1 MIIYLIFTF
10 LQLMPSAA
18 NAYELSEKSAWC
30 YDYANAQVC
39 VQERAYMFV
48 PVSQYEFTKR
58 YNHCNSNY
66 ETLKREADTKKRN
79 EEIEAKKTA
88 EEWERKR
95 REAQRQ
101 KKLEKEKKQQR
112 VNDTFDMFD

>member
-1 MIIYLIFTF
+1 
-10 LQLMPSAA
+10 MPSAA
-18 NAYELSEKSAWC
+18 NAFDLSEKRAWC
-30 YDYANAQVC
+30 YDYANAQRYVY
-39 VQERAYMFV
+39 RNGAYMFV

-88 EEWERKR
+88 EEWERNR